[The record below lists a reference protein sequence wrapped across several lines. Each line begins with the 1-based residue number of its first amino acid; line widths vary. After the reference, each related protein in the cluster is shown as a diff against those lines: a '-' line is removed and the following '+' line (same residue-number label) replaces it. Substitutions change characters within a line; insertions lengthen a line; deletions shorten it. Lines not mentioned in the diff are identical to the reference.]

1 MDLASE
7 MLVLVIKTA
16 KNSGGVFELAFRS
29 RFRAGCREEVGKKG
43 NPADSAS
50 GPSLDLIFAS
60 RMI

>member
-1 MDLASE
+1 

-16 KNSGGVFELAFRS
+16 KTSGGVFELAFRS